1 MRRRRFVTLMG
12 SAVFVPFAARGQQ
25 DMPCVG
31 VLMGPAESDFEVRA
45 RVAAFRDGLQKLGW
59 IDGQNVRIEYRW
71 GGGDNAR
78 IKAYAAELV
87 DLAPRVIIA
96 NGTPVVAAL
105 SEATRTVPIVF
116 APIMDPVGLGYVDSF
131 ARPGRNITGFT
142 YMDFSLIGKW
152 LDMLKEMAPVTN
164 RAALIHNP
172 NTTPY
177 WTAYLRSN
185 EATAVSKSAQLI
197 GMPVRSAAELE
208 TAIAEFAHE
217 PGGSLVFPPDPFNIV
232 HVERSARLAQQYRLP
247 AASVNRRF
255 AEVGGLASYGPDLA
269 DVFKRS
275 ASYVDRI
282 LKGEKPAG
290 LPVQNPD
297 KFEIVINLKTA
308 RALGLDVSTALLA
321 TADEVIE

>member
-1 MRRRRFVTLMG
+1 
-12 SAVFVPFAARGQQ
+12 
-25 DMPCVG
+25 MPRVG
-31 VLMGPAESDFEVRA
+31 VLMGPAENDPEVQA

-59 IDGQNVRIEYRW
+59 IDGQNVRIDYRW

-78 IKAYAAELV
+78 FKAYAAELV
-87 DLAPRVIIA
+87 DHAPRVIIA
-96 NGTPVVAAL
+96 NGTPAVAAL
-105 SEATRTVPIVF
+105 SEATRTIPIVF

-152 LDMLKEMAPVTN
+152 LDMLKAMAPVTN
-164 RAALIHNP
+164 RAALVHNP

-177 WTAYLRSN
+177 WAAYLRSG
-185 EATAVSKSAQLI
+185 EATAVSQSARLV

-208 TAIAEFAHE
+208 SAIAGFARE
-217 PGGSLVFPPDPFNIV
+217 PGGSLVFPPDPFNVV
-232 HVERSARLAQQYRLP
+232 HNERSARLAQHHRLP

-255 AEVGGLASYGPDLA
+255 AEVGGLAAYGPDLA
-269 DVFKRS
+269 DTFRRS

-282 LKGEKPAG
+282 LKGETPAG

-297 KFEIVINLKTA
+297 KFEFVINLKTA
-308 RALGLDVSTALLA
+308 KALGLDVPTELLA

>member
-1 MRRRRFVTLMG
+1 MKRRRFVTLMG
-12 SAVFVPFAARGQQ
+12 GAVCVPFAARAQP
-25 DMPCVG
+25 DLPRVG
-31 VLMGPAESDFEVRA
+31 LLMGPAEGDAEIEA

-59 IDGQNVRIEYRW
+59 IDGQNVRIEYRF

-87 DLAPRVIIA
+87 DRAPRVIIA

-105 SEATRTVPIVF
+105 SEATRTIPIVF
-116 APIMDPVGLGYVDSF
+116 APVMDPIGLGYVDSF
-131 ARPGRNITGFT
+131 ARPGGNITGFIF
-142 YMDFSLIGKW
+142 MDFSLIGKW
-152 LDMLKEMAPVTN
+152 VDMLRAMAPVTN
-164 RAALIHNP
+164 RVALVHNP

-177 WTAYLRSN
+177 WTAYLRSD
-185 EATAVSKSAQLI
+185 EAASVSRSARLV

-208 TAIAEFAHE
+208 TSIAEFARE
-217 PGGSLVFPPDPFNIV
+217 PGGSLVFPPDPFNFV
-232 HVERSARLAQQYRLP
+232 HNERSARLAQQHRLP
-247 AASVNRRF
+247 AASVHRKF
-255 AEVGGLASYGPDLA
+255 AEVGGLITYGPDLPGI
-269 DVFKRS
+269 FRQS

-290 LPVQNPD
+290 LPVQSPD

-308 RALGLDVSTALLA
+308 RAMGLDVPTALQA